1 MKEIKFAALVLVIYS
16 ILQAVIAKSQPLY
29 QDENSPG
36 QNQEAAISGDLSEP
50 VDLYQIVDSPALRHL
65 LSAGTIAANKAVTNA
80 MDALFYSLLDRT
92 WPISRTRFA
101 VLNTGIERKL
111 TALSNNT
118 YLVVDRM
125 MIGPSLSRPVLPPTP
140 LGVGSTLSSGAYF
153 YEFYIVSDAERVA
166 FSNAKTKNLFSV
178 ENWFGILPLLTRIL
192 PPSFDANE
200 LYNPLRVFKT
210 PLKVPLTKNDLAE
223 MPENSMRSYAVK
235 GSIGFPIE
243 HKWILDRLPE
253 IASKTALTPGVPIN
267 FYADA
272 MARVTVQKQPNS
284 KYRVSLSHINT
295 EGQSIGLEIGK
306 TFYAFGLAAGK
317 FSWKGIPIP
326 IFPLKSS
333 IDQTLFQEFSQI
345 RDIDLTNDLP
355 DKILSEALTGNF
367 INLDQVCL
375 HCNQT
380 ETSKIGNGSVS
391 NSTNSGFFFD
401 TEKEFRTETAD
412 HIVHSPK
419 VALNYREMR
428 SDRKSSG
435 WDIMNGA
442 TTEATA
448 FSWST
453 PFKQDTSP
461 PLIWGKFSL
470 NFPYIDEFR
479 FSEIIATLRKLEFLT
494 SSTEKKHGM
503 TDNRELENL
512 ERIKLAP
519 PLDVFSKIYPGPKV
533 VGNLEINIDLFASDE
548 VIKDIAKMDALQIKK
563 TIDNAVD
570 ESDEQITIALCK
582 ESFKTMFIG
591 SNGVDICGVPKSN
604 LEGISE
610 LNHEILFSS
619 SPDNQK
625 RAALKLVN
633 TIGVVG
639 FMKLVVQT
647 QSQSKYSFIFH
658 SKCAPNS
665 KTTDH
670 LKERCENEATDQFKR
685 GTLEADQFNWWSTN
699 RKEAL
704 EIEVKQIPLEL
715 QNIDIKRPDQR
726 SSNSIFEVIFNEP
739 VRNRVYIFIRIESLA
754 KLEIVRSLIFEGIYQ
769 VDLGIFETNRI
780 KIPKSFFSDANF
792 DAMSKSFEGTRF
804 SINAS
809 IDGRNWSVIKKID
822 IPYPN

>member
-1 MKEIKFAALVLVIYS
+1 MKNRKARTLVLVIFS
-16 ILQAVIAKSQPLY
+16 ILQSVTAKAQPLH
-29 QDENSPG
+29 QDDSLPG
-36 QNQEAAISGDLSEP
+36 QNQESVVSGDLSEP

-125 MIGPSLSRPVLPPTP
+125 MIGPSLARPILPPTP
-140 LGVGSTLSSGAYF
+140 LGIGSTLSSGAYF
-153 YEFYIVSDAERVA
+153 YEFYIVSDPERVA

-178 ENWFGILPLLTRIL
+178 ANWFGILPLLTRIL

-223 MPENSMRSYAVK
+223 MPENSMRSYAIK

-253 IASKTALTPGVPIN
+253 IASKTALTPGVPVN

-317 FSWKGIPIP
+317 FSWKGLPIP

-355 DKILSEALTGNF
+355 DKIISEALTGNF
-367 INLDQVCL
+367 INLDQVCQQ
-375 HCNQT
+375 CNQT
-380 ETSKIGNGSVS
+380 ATSKIGEGRVS
-391 NSTNSGFFFD
+391 KSTNSGFFFD
-401 TEKEFRTETAD
+401 TDKEFRTETAD

-419 VALNYREMR
+419 VTLNYREMR

-442 TTEATA
+442 TTESTA

-453 PFKQDTSP
+453 PLKQDTSP

-479 FSEIIATLRKLEFLT
+479 FSEIVGTLRKLEFLT
-494 SSTEKKHGM
+494 SNTEK
-503 TDNRELENL
+503 TLLSIENRELENL

-519 PLDVFSKIYPGPKV
+519 PLETFSKIYPGPKI
-533 VGNLEINIDLFASDE
+533 VGNLEVNIDLFASDE
-548 VIKDIAKMDALQIKK
+548 VIRDIAKMDPVQIKK
-563 TIDNAVD
+563 TVESAVS
-570 ESDEQITIALCK
+570 ESDKQITIALCK
-582 ESFKTMFIG
+582 ESIKTMFMG
-591 SNGVDICGVPKSN
+591 SNGIDICSIPTKN
-604 LEGISE
+604 LEDISE
-610 LNHEILFSS
+610 LSHEILFSS
-619 SPDNQK
+619 SPDHQK
-625 RAALKLVN
+625 DAAIMLVH
-633 TIGVVG
+633 TIGVIG
-639 FMKLVVQT
+639 FMKLAMQT
-647 QSQSKYSFIFH
+647 QNQSKYSFIFH
-658 SKCAPNS
+658 AKCVPHS

-670 LKERCENEATDQFKR
+670 LKERCENEATAQFKK
-685 GTLEADQFNWWSTN
+685 GELEADQFNWWSTN
-699 RKEAL
+699 KKDTL
-704 EIEVKQIPLEL
+704 EIEVKKIPLEL
-715 QNIDIKRPDQR
+715 QDVDIKRPNQR
-726 SSNSIFEVIFNEP
+726 SLNNIFEVIFNEP

-754 KLEIVRSLIFEGIYQ
+754 KLEIVRSLIFEGIYE
-769 VDLGIFETNRI
+769 VDLGILETNRI

-792 DAMSKSFEGTRF
+792 DAMSRSFEGTRF

-809 IDGRNWSVIKKID
+809 TDGRNWSVIKKID